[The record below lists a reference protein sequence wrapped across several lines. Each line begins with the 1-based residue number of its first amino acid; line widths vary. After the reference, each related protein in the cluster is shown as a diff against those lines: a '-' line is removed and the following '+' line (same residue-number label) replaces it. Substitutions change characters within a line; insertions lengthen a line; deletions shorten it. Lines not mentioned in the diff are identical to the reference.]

1 MSFSVSAWNVEFF
14 GSKRKGDNRQAVT
27 NRVKRVFAYLEEQIK
42 TDVYV
47 IFEANGAQV
56 FQQARARFPSY
67 TWRITEGSGSQ
78 DILVGSRL
86 PVFITERT
94 EFAKGF
100 KGPLRPGTLV
110 TLDDAGI
117 DYSMLFLHL
126 KAADSP
132 IDFGVRVHQHEK
144 ARSLR
149 KALDKAAPGGRA
161 NFIVAGDFNGVGMN
175 LTFAKSDIELE
186 EELERLSTMYGSA
199 RDGMPIREK
208 THDVTFWNGPGSSD
222 PQSNIDHV
230 AAAGQIQFKQVGGAD
245 IEVKG
250 WPEETTPAKQG
261 KWIRDFSDHALL
273 RFRVTGVQ

>member
-27 NRVKRVFAYLEEQIK
+27 DRVKRVFDYLEREIA
-42 TDVYV
+42 TDIYV
-47 IFEANGAQV
+47 IFEANGSQV
-56 FQQARARFPSY
+56 FGQARAHFPDY
-67 TWRITEGSGSQ
+67 TWQITEGSGSQ

-100 KGPLRPGTLV
+100 SGPLRPGTLV
-110 TLDDAGI
+110 TVDDAGI
-117 DYSMLFLHL
+117 NYSMLFLHL

-132 IDFGVRVHQHEK
+132 IDFGVRIHQHEE

-149 KALDKAAPGGRA
+149 KALDKAAPGNRA

-175 LTFAKSDIELE
+175 LTFSKSDIELKK
-186 EELERLSTMYGSA
+186 ELERLNKMYGSA
-199 RDGMPIREK
+199 RDGMPIRKK

-230 AAAGQIQFKQVGGAD
+230 AAAKQIQFDQVAGAD

-250 WPEETTPAKQG
+250 WPEEATPAKQG
-261 KWIRDFSDHALL
+261 KWIGDFSDHALL
-273 RFRVTGVQ
+273 RFRVTGIN